1 MTPTEKDALNREI
14 CEKLGICWHEWDTP
28 TLQGQMFT
36 CELCGEWS
44 EKPYHPDFAADP
56 GKIQLLREMVK
67 REDFPLFM
75 ARLMY
80 MGDSVEGI
88 DWDHNIDIDYILDT
102 TGLLALAA
110 RDFMRKEKP

>member
-1 MTPTEKDALNREI
+1 MDPNREFAELVGLRWYPAKSVSLDPNDRLF
-14 CEKLGICWHEWDTP
+14 CGKC
-28 TLQGQMFT
+28 GQYVHQ
-36 CELCGEWS
+36 EQIDS
-44 EKPYHPDFAADP
+44 AVPDYASDP
-56 GKIQLLREMVK
+56 RLVLREMMK